1 MILLMLFT
9 FKKVCFFVYFCALII
24 TFAKVLNIAQSK
36 VVVLCVSLFN
46 NSQIIFNMSYEIEH
60 KYLVKNSDYKEL
72 AVEKHHIIQG
82 YLSDAVECTI
92 RVRIFDD
99 RAYVTIKGKNYGAK
113 RLEYEYEIPISEARE
128 MLNLL
133 CEKPILEKCRHIV
146 MFNGNRWEVDEFCG
160 KLAGLTLAEIEIPS
174 ENYMYEK
181 PDFIGKD
188 VTSDARYYNS
198 QLAIS
203 GKIPD

>member
-1 MILLMLFT
+1 MLFT
-9 FKKVCFFVYFCALII
+9 FKKVYFFVYFCALI

-36 VVVLCVSLFN
+36 IAVWGVSLFN

-60 KYLVKNSDYKEL
+60 KYLVKNSDYKVL

-113 RLEYEYEIPISEARE
+113 RLEYEYEIPINEARE

-133 CEKPILEKCRHIV
+133 CKKPILEKYRYIV
-146 MFNGNRWEVDEFCG
+146 ISQGNRWEVDEFCG